1 MSEVDDNLNYMLGQL
16 SLVVSEFNQ
25 VTTLTLTIIMTTLTL
40 TTLALT
46 IILTN
51 LTLTL
56 FYGPHSGEDRAGG
69 GDGGHRRGSAGG
81 VQEGRGRQEIKHM
94 GICDLRHLR
103 VIGLIIIFYLLHI
116 YKIRAF
122 LLINQIFCR
131 KNIDIILSND
141 YLCIIIICS
150 TLYFLY
156 GHGPLMNTHH
166 AGVAFEICI
175 YYIYLHTSF
184 LNSFNFRKE
193 TIFG

>member
-25 VTTLTLTIIMTTLTL
+25 VTTLTLTIILTTLTLTTLTL

-46 IILTN
+46 IIMNTMT

-103 VIGLIIIFYLLHI
+103 VIGLIIVFYLLHI

-122 LLINQIFCR
+122 LLINLIFRR
-131 KNIDIILSND
+131 KNIKI
-141 YLCIIIICS
+141 
-150 TLYFLY
+150 
-156 GHGPLMNTHH
+156 
-166 AGVAFEICI
+166 
-175 YYIYLHTSF
+175 
-184 LNSFNFRKE
+184 
-193 TIFG
+193 